1 MIGART
7 RPDFET
13 KAFSDAKGCYWG
25 KMRISVLSLL
35 RAGNPRPCGTGA
47 EMSLKLFYS
56 FVVMRPERKFKA
68 QLTVYTEQETP
79 IVGHEDTDV
88 MRNRSKTDG

>member
-1 MIGART
+1 
-7 RPDFET
+7 
-13 KAFSDAKGCYWG
+13 
-25 KMRISVLSLL
+25 
-35 RAGNPRPCGTGA
+35 
-47 EMSLKLFYS
+47 
-56 FVVMRPERKFKA
+56 MRPERKFKA